1 MAAPVW
7 VLSVDLQT
15 KTATFQSGMA
25 DAARSARGSF
35 NDIKTHAAEMS
46 GSTGASMME
55 ARHGVMLLGEEFGVH
70 LPRGLTTF
78 IAELGPVGPAMA
90 AAFPFIAIALGATL
104 LLTHLAKVRE
114 EAARLAE
121 DQTKFSTAVFNTFD
135 ALDTKI
141 LQAGIRADELS
152 KDHLGALR
160 KQLELVDR
168 QSMDEL
174 VHSLEE
180 VAKAAD
186 TVFADL
192 KTKWFEQGQGSE
204 GAKHALEQF
213 KNEYDNLLAQGKK
226 AQAADL
232 LAGTLDTAR
241 KVLDLQKQAQKDHQD
256 TTDASGVLQL
266 EDIRASNALKQM
278 GIGFTQKEVDAQQQL
293 VDVLQAQLGVQDRVS
308 QLKKLEDSNE
318 KRSTQQTMGDE
329 AGQAAFRRAQEEN
342 RIQTEADKLQMENYD
357 KAIAALRERE
367 KEKIEATDQGS
378 AERLA
383 AIDAAIREENTRGLQ
398 ETDFYRGLLVS
409 RVQVAK
415 QMADEQEKIE
425 AEAGKIAAD
434 HAEKMGEL
442 QLAADKES
450 AQLRM
455 SAHRVLIDEQIAEQ
469 LQESEALFKVKQA
482 AFAQE
487 IAALDKQDKDYEN
500 KLKAAQNKEKELV
513 RAHENEITQIKDK
526 AEEERNSRILSAE
539 QRLQDEI
546 ARGLTGVLMRHE
558 SFGKMMVSLGDQVA
572 SGMIQN
578 AIKSILADDM
588 TKERDA
594 AAAARAGYLAG
605 MKFPFPANLVMAP
618 TLAAEGFASVMMY
631 AQGGIVPGVD
641 LGDVVPAMLTPG
653 EAILPKALTENLTRA
668 SGSGG
673 GGDTHVHLHFRPTYH
688 VNTIDGDGI
697 KNTLRKHSDEF
708 SRHFHNEIRKM
719 NLR

>member
-35 NDIKTHAAEMS
+35 NEIKTSAAEMGTSSS
-46 GSTGASMME
+46 GSMME
-55 ARHGVMLLGEEFGVH
+55 ARHGVMLLGEEFGIH
-70 LPRGLTTF
+70 MPRAVSTF
-78 IAELGPVGPAMA
+78 IASIGPVGGAME
-90 AAFPFIAIALGATL
+90 AAFPFLAIIAGATL
-104 LLTHLAKVRE
+104 LIEHLSKVRE
-114 EAARLAE
+114 ESEKLVEGQQR
-121 DQTKFSTAVFNTFD
+121 TALTIQNVFNS
-135 ALDTKI
+135 LDTKI
-141 LQAGIRADELS
+141 LNAGIRADEFNNN
-152 KDHLGALR
+152 HLAALR
-160 KQLELVDR
+160 KQLQLIDL
-168 QSMDEL
+168 QSMDDLAQSFEKL
-174 VHSLEE
+174 GNIADNVFAHLKGAWFEIGGGSEKAKQSLEDF
-180 VAKAAD
+180 KNKY
-186 TVFADL
+186 DL
-192 KTKWFEQGQGSE
+192 LL
-204 GAKHALEQF
+204 AKH
-213 KNEYDNLLAQGKK
+213 DQGG
-226 AQAADL
+226 ASDL
-232 LAGTLDTAR
+232 LAGTLKTQRDI
-241 KVLDLQKQAQKDHQD
+241 LDLQKQAQRDHQD
-256 TTDASGVLQL
+256 TTDDSGVLQL
-266 EDIRASNALKQM
+266 EDIRASNELKRL
-278 GIGFTQKEVDAQQQL
+278 GYGYTKDEIASQQEL
-293 VDVLQAQLGVQDRVS
+293 VDILNAQVGAQDRVS

-318 KRSTQQTMGDE
+318 KRSTEKTMGDE

-342 RIQTEADKLQMENYD
+342 RIQTEADKLQMENYA
-357 KAIAALRERE
+357 KAIAALREHE

-539 QRLQDEI
+539 AHFRDEV
-546 ARGLTGVLMRHE
+546 ARGLTDVIMRHE
-558 SFGKMMVSLGDQVA
+558 TFGKMMVSLGDQLA

-578 AIKSILADDM
+578 ALKSIMADDM

-594 AAAARAGYLAG
+594 ARAARDMYKAGSQ
-605 MKFPFPANLVMAP
+605 FPFPANIVMGPVLAASAFAAVMAFN
-618 TLAAEGFASVMMY
+618 T
-631 AQGGIVPGVD
+631 GGIVPGVD
-641 LGDVVPAMLTPG
+641 IGDVVPAMLTPG
-653 EAILPKALTENLTRA
+653 ETVLPRALTEGLTNAAKFGNL
-668 SGSGG
+668 G
-673 GGDTHVHLHFRPTYH
+673 GGDTHVHHYHTTYH
-688 VNTIDGDGI
+688 INAVDGASVQGM
-697 KNTLRKHSDEF
+697 LEKHADTF
-708 SRHFHNEIRKM
+708 HRHFVNQLRRM
-719 NLR
+719 NR